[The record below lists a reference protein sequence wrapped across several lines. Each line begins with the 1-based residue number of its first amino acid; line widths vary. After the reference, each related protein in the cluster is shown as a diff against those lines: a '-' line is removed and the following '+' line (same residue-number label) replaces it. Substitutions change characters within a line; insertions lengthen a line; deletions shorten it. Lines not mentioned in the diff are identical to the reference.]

1 MLNFSM
7 KMGFCM
13 DAERGFPFSTLMSK
27 KKKEFEKSK
36 SYQSGNL
43 HNMHFQVSARL
54 QRTTIWTNAANP
66 T

>member
-13 DAERGFPFSTLMSK
+13 DVERGFPFSTLMSK

-43 HNMHFQVSARL
+43 HNMHF
-54 QRTTIWTNAANP
+54 
-66 T
+66 